1 MERIWK
7 EFGKNTLAG
16 KLLFDLYGTKF
27 KPEEHIKYPKL
38 SIKTTPNENKTTE
51 NKPLTYR
58 NKTQQ
63 KLSKIDYPKNEI
75 ERPKIPKIEFISK
88 RKNQKEIQKDL
99 DKIKKESA
107 PQKNPILKNRKLEI
121 EKLQDKF
128 QYEERKILP
137 LKARPPVIKFDDET
151 NLNENLIEKK
161 TESKYEKLKNQ
172 IYEGLNYDYQRLN
185 EINLVKPSF
194 DNKGKRNTIEKLS
207 VVREIQSKINDLKVI
222 NEKLYEE
229 NKIQ

>member
-27 KPEEHIKYPKL
+27 KPEDHIKYPKL
-38 SIKTTPNENKTTE
+38 SINNTKDEKIPEK
-51 NKPLTYR
+51 KIVTYR

-75 ERPKIPKIEFISK
+75 ERPKIPKIEYITK

-99 DKIKKESA
+99 DKIKKETA
-107 PQKNPILKNRKLEI
+107 PIKGVVVKNRKMEI

-128 QYEERKILP
+128 QFDERKIMP
-137 LKARPPVIKFDDET
+137 ERARPPVVNIGDEMNFLDNKVEIKH
-151 NLNENLIEKK
+151 
-161 TESKYEKLKNQ
+161 ESKYDKLKNQ
-172 IYEGLNYDYQRLN
+172 IYEGLNEDYERLN
-185 EINLVKPSF
+185 EMNKIKPTF
-194 DNKGKRNTIEKLS
+194 DNRGKRNTVEKLS
-207 VVREIQSKINDLKVI
+207 LVREIQSKINDLKVI
-222 NEKLYEE
+222 NEKLI
-229 NKIQ
+229 NDNHSQ